1 MHLLAHWPVP
11 LKQDKLHTS
20 VRRGLGPRTS
30 QPTRKFH
37 RDGLA
42 QGCDA
47 APLTAIG
54 AGVDAAVHEHAC
66 SLLEPD
72 ARSQGQTLDAW
83 TTGIAKRGRA
93 LRQDEYVIVRDFGRN
108 IDRRELEGFEAA
120 TITRGCRLPEERA
133 DNGPVE
139 HGCLKLILP
148 PLPRV
153 EQVGADPSCFRQ
165 QLAAD
170 LDEAWIDLDADGNGG
185 GLILDPSTSLPFAS
199 CAITLTRRPQ
209 TPGLSSSSR
218 GLPAQADGGQAT
230 ERLSAAPLAVT
241 LRETPHGYNR
251 SCVGRHLAAYL
262 FESFQRL
269 DRSSQ
274 CFRQ

>member
-1 MHLLAHWPVP
+1 M
-11 LKQDKLHTS
+11 
-20 VRRGLGPRTS
+20 
-30 QPTRKFH
+30 
-37 RDGLA
+37 
-42 QGCDA
+42 
-47 APLTAIG
+47 TAID
-54 AGVDAAVHEHAC
+54 AGVDADAAVHEHAC

-108 IDRRELEGFEAA
+108 IDRRELEGFEGA
-120 TITRGCRLPEERA
+120 TITRGCLLPEERA

-199 CAITLTRRPQ
+199 CAITLTRRSQ

-218 GLPAQADGGQAT
+218 VCRPKLMEARRRSGYPQPRSQLHFG
-230 ERLSAAPLAVT
+230 
-241 LRETPHGYNR
+241 ETPHGYNR
-251 SCVGRHLAAYL
+251 SCVGRHLAAHL
-262 FESFQRL
+262 FESFQRR